1 VFDTSDEI
9 TVDINGYEIR
19 LPEGSTL
26 EDAIKVSNAPYR
38 KGTAVGIL
46 IEKEDVK
53 AKSSREY
60 KVRTSKG
67 DFRIE
72 LDENT
77 SSSTERW
84 LDNYDKYSD
93 LPVRWVSRNAIA
105 FGPFVSDTGSVRGNM
120 EFGAFELMF
129 AAGGGDPDNT
139 HLIFTRDKHVA
150 EYGAPEEGTFA
161 KVISAKHVLLDLGKS
176 DRILGIEPFVEWE
189 EVGEHIFTTDLSTKL
204 EAGMKVFTYVEI
216 EIDPEAPEG
225 AEHLFAITRDGTFNV
240 DFVSSSFI
248 SDHRFLGEIVT
259 YENFESRSAGSVFVR
274 TVGYG
279 SGKLFIATDDRTS
292 TIMHSVVGHVVKG
305 LQLAKMTTSGQ
316 KITIET
322 SPEPI
327 MLPGISHMEAE
338 EKMKAVGV
346 EVVRKGYT
354 EDEGFIVRQDPETTI
369 DILRSGKVTLTGVDP
384 GHLVKIEL
392 YDELAPKTLDFFRHA
407 TDLQYKSVGV
417 LPVLMTYE
425 NTYIFKAEKEAE
437 KYKEILPENIPKGV
451 VSAGEIG
458 VTNQAAKRAGMVG
471 VKAEDS
477 DLFGPTGEK
486 FTSTNIIGKVIEM
499 DKLKTLKDGD
509 IMYVIESSQ
518 EDE

>member
-1 VFDTSDEI
+1 
-9 TVDINGYEIR
+9 
-19 LPEGSTL
+19 
-26 EDAIKVSNAPYR
+26 
-38 KGTAVGIL
+38 
-46 IEKEDVK
+46 
-53 AKSSREY
+53 
-60 KVRTSKG
+60 
-67 DFRIE
+67 
-72 LDENT
+72 
-77 SSSTERW
+77 
-84 LDNYDKYSD
+84 
-93 LPVRWVSRNAIA
+93 
-105 FGPFVSDTGSVRGNM
+105 
-120 EFGAFELMF
+120 
-129 AAGGGDPDNT
+129 
-139 HLIFTRDKHVA
+139 
-150 EYGAPEEGTFA
+150 
-161 KVISAKHVLLDLGKS
+161 
-176 DRILGIEPFVEWE
+176 
-189 EVGEHIFTTDLSTKL
+189 
-204 EAGMKVFTYVEI
+204 
-216 EIDPEAPEG
+216 
-225 AEHLFAITRDGTFNV
+225 
-240 DFVSSSFI
+240 
-248 SDHRFLGEIVT
+248 
-259 YENFESRSAGSVFVR
+259 
-274 TVGYG
+274 VGYG